1 MNYRVYIKR
10 AKSNILP
17 NLVLGALNGSDGSAS
32 EASISQYSIT
42 KEYIPVD
49 DKHIYEFVSYDTPE
63 IEYWICEYDSNK
75 RYLNGHS
82 ISKKGRGTE
91 YKLETFYSIENPDTA
106 YVRLQINTTKLDS
119 KSFMFLRSSD
129 PVLIHDSNT
138 PEKDRHLLSPNLV
151 IGDSISGSLEFV
163 MHPGN
168 HYYKNKINL
177 WTDTFYVTRIYK
189 DGSEKIIWDGR
200 AISEEY
206 ECSGNRL
213 YHCEGALSYLND
225 VRVIQSYQGH
235 KFTGTVYAFVEE
247 LILSRQNSNSVFY
260 NRFDRSFFYIKED
273 GLPKEGAS
281 TLIDYGT
288 KYAWFT
294 NYESGLKWI
303 NDIKDTFNAHFKIR
317 YRPYDSVTDDIIC
330 RCFTA
335 LETFETEKEIP
346 NINDLISNLVTKY
359 KGDLIYR
366 LKNESVHVY
375 VVNKDVLTFE
385 SNVPVS
391 QLLRD
396 GSIKSYSG
404 SDIKKYDDRAVQLVN
419 ADRFPVLKAE
429 FGKNIFDAKRVSD
442 FCDFAS
448 VIIPKGIECSNSEG
462 NPTNVFMTT
471 QSVYVDGDFNADGKP
486 GKRNFN
492 AYYLSDKME
501 DYSLIKNYGYV
512 QSVVD
517 FDGAETPKALK
528 TLGYKWF
535 KDIKK
540 SIIKQNIEVNLTDL
554 NSSIECESQDPY
566 ADPEYIDVW
575 TKVIV
580 TIPSMGITENDPEIY
595 YVSEL
600 SIPLDNYLNTQVT
613 LVNRAN
619 LISETANSS
628 ENLKGSAK
636 GIMDTST
643 T

>member
-10 AKSNILP
+10 AKPNILP
-17 NLVLGALNGSDGSAS
+17 KLVLGALDGDNGSAS
-32 EASISQYSIT
+32 EASISQFSIT

-49 DKHIYEFVSYDTPE
+49 DKHVYEFVSYDTPE

-75 RYLNGHS
+75 VYLNGHS

-91 YKLETFYSIENPDTA
+91 YKLETFYSIENPNTA
-106 YVRLQINTTKLDS
+106 YVRLQIKTTKLNS
-119 KSFMFLRSSD
+119 NMFLRSSD

-177 WTDTFYVTRIYK
+177 WTDTFYVTRVYK

-225 VRVIQSYQGH
+225 VRVIQSYQDH
-235 KFTGTVYAFVEE
+235 KFTGTVYTFIDEM
-247 LILSRQNSNSVFY
+247 ILSRQNSNSVFY
-260 NRFDRSFFYIKED
+260 NRFDRSFFYIKEN
-273 GLPKEGAS
+273 GLPQEGAS

-346 NINDLISNLVTKY
+346 NINDLISNSVTKY
-359 KGDLIYR
+359 QGDLFYR

-385 SNVPVS
+385 SNVSVS

-404 SDIKKYDDRAVQLVN
+404 SDIKIYDNRAVQLIN
-419 ADRFPVLKAE
+419 ANRFPVLKAE

-462 NPTNVFMTT
+462 NPTNIFMTT
-471 QSVYVDGDFNADGKP
+471 QSAYVDGDFNADGKP
-486 GKRNFN
+486 GKRVFN

-512 QSVVD
+512 QAVVD

-540 SIIKQNIEVNLTDL
+540 SVIKQNIEVNLTDL
-554 NSSIECESQDPY
+554 NSSIECKSQDPY

-580 TIPSMGITENDPEIY
+580 TIPSMGITEDDPEIY